1 MAHEDNGEIFVAR
14 QPIFDPQQAVY
25 AYELLYRNSFTNSS
39 QVADATNATLSVIHH
54 AFLALG
60 TQLTGAKRV
69 FINFGRDALLKR
81 MPFVLRPES
90 TIIEV
95 LEDVE
100 ADDVIM
106 EVCRDLKRAGY
117 LIALDDFDGRTSN
130 SAALVDLA
138 DFIKFDFRATTADER
153 QDFLRRQNGRKI
165 PLLAE
170 KVETPEE
177 FNEARKAG
185 YAYFQ
190 GYFFSKP
197 VIVSARSIPTN
208 KMNYLRLLGDISK
221 PELDFMALQKT
232 IMQDTYFSYSL
243 LNYINSAFF
252 GLRTRIATIQQALMF
267 LGEREVRKWA
277 SLVTLTFVGADKSP
291 EILATSLIR
300 AKLCELLAEKTY
312 LSANTMEVFLMGMFS
327 LLDVLIGRPLGE
339 VIAMMNVSRE
349 MKIALTTGGNAYGEL
364 LSAVCAYERADWGQC
379 EASAR
384 KLDMDMSVIP
394 PMYKQALEWADKALA
409 GEG

>member
-1 MAHEDNGEIFVAR
+1 
-14 QPIFDPQQAVY
+14 
-25 AYELLYRNSFTNSS
+25 
-39 QVADATNATLSVIHH
+39 
-54 AFLALG
+54 
-60 TQLTGAKRV
+60 
-69 FINFGRDALLKR
+69 
-81 MPFVLRPES
+81 
-90 TIIEV
+90 
-95 LEDVE
+95 
-100 ADDVIM
+100 
-106 EVCRDLKRAGY
+106 
-117 LIALDDFDGRTSN
+117 
-130 SAALVDLA
+130 
-138 DFIKFDFRATTADER
+138 
-153 QDFLRRQNGRKI
+153 
-165 PLLAE
+165 
-170 KVETPEE
+170 
-177 FNEARKAG
+177 
-185 YAYFQ
+185 
-190 GYFFSKP
+190 
-197 VIVSARSIPTN
+197 
-208 KMNYLRLLGDISK
+208 
-221 PELDFMALQKT
+221 
-232 IMQDTYFSYSL
+232 